1 MSDQELLERMISI
14 GGEYQGRRLHKIVEL
29 HDGTFEANV
38 MEGMQLGGDFGY
50 GPTPGEAIRKALLA
64 SGCDF

>member
-1 MSDQELLERMISI
+1 MDDKELLKRMTSI
-14 GGEYQGRRLHKIVEL
+14 GGGYQGRRLHKIVEL

-38 MEGMQLGGDFGY
+38 MEGMQLIGDFGY
-50 GPTPGEAIRKALLA
+50 GATPEIAVRKALLA